1 MKKPNKQKQEAFSA
15 ESFISKAA
23 TAASD
28 TPPRKPKPQRSPKS
42 KPAAAGFIRAS
53 FDLPEALHERL
64 RIAAA
69 KQRRKMR
76 DIVEESL
83 TANLKRSGF

>member
-1 MKKPNKQKQEAFSA
+1 MKKPSKDKKDSFSP

-28 TPPRKPKPQRSPKS
+28 AVPRKPVAQRSPKS

-64 RIAAA
+64 RVAAA

-83 TANLKRSGF
+83 TAALKRSGF